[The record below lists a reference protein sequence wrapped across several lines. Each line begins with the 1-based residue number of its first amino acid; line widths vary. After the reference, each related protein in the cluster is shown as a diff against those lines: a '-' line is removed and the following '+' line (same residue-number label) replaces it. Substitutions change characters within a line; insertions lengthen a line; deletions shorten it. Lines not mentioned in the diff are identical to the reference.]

1 MKNRIICFIVLA
13 LLVVGLVLCVA
24 MNKYFVV
31 QKLIKS
37 IRNNDYSSVEEII
50 TNHPESINMLPSA
63 APNGWNSAMNQRNE
77 YPLTEAC
84 LIGDVSIIELL
95 VQNGANVN
103 SNNGLT
109 PLSITYR
116 KKNENW
122 YEVSVY
128 LIQNGACLDYSTQ
141 YSGDYSSVLQDI
153 VQVRPGVESAGYVSK
168 DDEEVMA
175 AFCYAIENCDHSK
188 VNWMRVLQAS
198 ITNDRMEIVKLLLD
212 NNYCGVND
220 SSLGMT
226 ALMFAARD
234 STVNMVSYL
243 LECGADAEAVSESG
257 KTAMD
262 YAVASGNKSVVEVL
276 NEYLSPQNS

>member
-1 MKNRIICFIVLA
+1 MKNRIVCFVVLA
-13 LLVVGLVLCVA
+13 LLVIGLVIRVA
-24 MNKYFVV
+24 MNDFFVV

-37 IRNNDYSSVEEII
+37 IRNNDYSSVEKII
-50 TNHPESINMLPSA
+50 SNNPECINLLPSM
-63 APNGWNSAMNQRNE
+63 APNGWNSAMNQRVA

-84 LIGDVSIIELL
+84 FIGDISIIELL

-103 SNNGLT
+103 SNSGLT
-109 PLSITYR
+109 PLSITYT

-128 LIQNGACLDYSTQ
+128 LIQKGASLDYSTQ

-153 VQVRPGVESAGYVSK
+153 VQVRPGAESAGYVSE
-168 DDEEVMA
+168 DDDEVMA
-175 AFCYAIENCDHSK
+175 SFCYAIENCDHSK

-212 NNYCGVND
+212 NNYCDVND

-243 LECGADAEAVSESG
+243 LECGADAAAVSESG

-262 YAVASGNKSVVEVL
+262 YAVANGNKSVVAEL
-276 NEYLSPQNS
+276 NKYLSPQNS